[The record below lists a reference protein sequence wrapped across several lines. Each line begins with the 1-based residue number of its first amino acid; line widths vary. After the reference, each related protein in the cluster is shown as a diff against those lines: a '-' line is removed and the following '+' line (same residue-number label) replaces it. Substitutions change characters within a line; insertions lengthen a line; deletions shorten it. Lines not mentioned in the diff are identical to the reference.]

1 MGLREKITELEFCQQ
16 NCNLRKA
23 DCKKPRRDCKT
34 VFRAELKKKTS
45 WPNVMADDILAL
57 LAPFLPPA
65 KDVEM
70 VTGKIAKWFCHET
83 PEMHKF
89 IAVDIIQGLS
99 TLSPTLPSQ
108 ELLTESELMNGFC
121 KGCWLDKDC
130 EKMRGTPEKC
140 RTYVETLKERTVSA
154 KAQLAKVMGRWK

>member
-99 TLSPTLPSQ
+99 TLSPTLPSEQ
-108 ELLTESELMNGFC
+108 ELLLQDIFDILVKWTVFTSPKKSAEL
-121 KGCWLDKDC
+121 
-130 EKMRGTPEKC
+130 
-140 RTYVETLKERTVSA
+140 VAKEILS
-154 KAQLAKVMGRWK
+154 KVMGRGK